1 MSLHQLF
8 SILRARRAAAGLILL
23 LTLALALAW
32 VLVRPDTYKA
42 VAPVLVD
49 VRTDPVGGTA
59 LQGMVAP
66 SYMATQIDIVKSDR
80 VAERMLQLLPA
91 DQDPVKRWKEE
102 SLRKKAPQAWL
113 AHKIQGYLEVKPARE
128 SNIINVAWVGRTP
141 AEAALV
147 ANAFAQ
153 AYLDVSLEIKT
164 NPAKR
169 YAEWFD
175 DQVKASRERLEKQ
188 QDKLSAFQQE
198 SGIVSADAQGDF
210 ETARLTELSQQLSAA
225 QSRPRASGGDVSS
238 NPVVATL
245 RADVARAEAKV
256 SEASATMGSAH
267 PMMQRLQ
274 AELSS
279 LRSRLSAESGHAAG
293 SAESAAR
300 SNRAREGEIQKAID
314 AQRAKVLALTK
325 QRGQLS
331 VLQRDVDTA
340 QKAFEAVSAA
350 AAQSRLQSLANQT
363 NMVRISSAMVPTE
376 KAGLSGA
383 QTMMVAFMG
392 GILLALAGALL
403 LELGNRRVRNVDD
416 LALVTRLPILATVP
430 TAGAGLVPLRLSSAP
445 RRLALARSYA

>member
-49 VRTDPVGGTA
+49 VRMDPVGGTA

-66 SYMATQIDIVKSDR
+66 NYMATQIDIVKSDR

-175 DQVKASRERLEKQ
+175 DQVKASRERLEQQ

-198 SGIVSADAQGDF
+198 SGIVSADANGDF
-210 ETARLTELSQQLSAA
+210 ETARLTELSQQLSAM
-225 QSRPRASGGDVSS
+225 QSRPRTSVADVSS

-274 AELSS
+274 AELGS
-279 LRSRLSAESGHAAG
+279 LRSRLSSESGHAAG

-300 SNRAREGEIQKAID
+300 AGKAREQEIQKAIET
-314 AQRAKVLALTK
+314 QRAKVLALTK

-376 KAGLSGA
+376 KAGLTGA
-383 QTMMVAFMG
+383 QTMMVAFVG

-430 TAGAGLVPLRLSSAP
+430 TAGAALVPLRLSSVP

>member
-23 LTLALALAW
+23 VTLALALTW
-32 VLVRPDTYKA
+32 VLIRPDTFKA

-49 VRTDPVGGTA
+49 VRMDPVGGTA

-210 ETARLTELSQQLSAA
+210 ETARLTELSQQLSAM
-225 QSRPRASGGDVSS
+225 QSRPRSSGSDVSG
-238 NPVVATL
+238 NPIVATL

-274 AELSS
+274 AELGS
-279 LRSRLSAESGHAAG
+279 LRSRLSSESGQAAG

-300 SNRAREGEIQKAID
+300 SSRAREQEIQKAIE
-314 AQRAKVLALTK
+314 AQRGKVLALTK

-383 QTMMVAFMG
+383 QTMMVAFAG

-416 LALVTRLPILATVP
+416 LAFVTRLPILATVP
-430 TAGAGLVPLRLSSAP
+430 TAGAALVPLRLSSAP